1 MMIKLSPNRRDDNL
15 QVVRAGDALVVNGV
29 AFDFSQVA
37 EGDTLPWAAIGSE
50 WFAGDVERVNGQL
63 VLTLWLPNPWN
74 YSPEQAF
81 PVPLQDVP
89 DGVVLFPA
97 PLSVDGENAAPQAP
111 VEYPQSVGA
120 VDWSLLITAQMKA
133 ATAAAAQLTQMK
145 ALLATK
151 NGVANTQILRIQDR
165 IDTLDYGIDA
175 GEATEADEA
184 EQSALLINL
193 KAWKTYKFS
202 LGKVTSQATWPAAPV
217 WPAEPLIPDIK
228 ASPMARSTDES

>member
-1 MMIKLSPNRRDDNL
+1 MMIKLSPQRRDDTL
-15 QVVRAGDALVVNGV
+15 HVVRTGDTLAVNGQV
-29 AFDFSQVA
+29 FDFARVA

-81 PVPLQDVP
+81 PVPLLDVP

-97 PLSVDGENAAPQAP
+97 PLPAEGESAAPLP
-111 VEYPQSVGA
+111 VPEYPQGVGA
-120 VDWSLLITAQMKA
+120 VDWSLLVTAQMKA
-133 ATAAAAQLTQMK
+133 ATAAAAQLAQMK
-145 ALLATK
+145 TLLATK
-151 NGVANTQILRIQDR
+151 NTAANAQILRIQDR
-165 IDTLDYGIDA
+165 IDTLGYGIDA

-184 EQSALLINL
+184 EQAALLVSL

-202 LGKVTSQATWPAAPV
+202 LGKVTSQATWPTEPK
-217 WPAEPLIPDIK
+217 WPAEPPIPDIK
-228 ASPMARSTDES
+228 ASPMARATDES